1 MITGKDL
8 EGWLTAPNPQE
19 AMASTLRQKELRERR
34 ERIATAALAALL
46 SNQENPCRHDIKAL
60 VIEARRH
67 ADAMIAELDAP
78 RETKP

>member
-8 EGWLTAPNPQE
+8 EGWLTAENPQT
-19 AMASTLRQKELRERR
+19 AMDIALRKNELRERR

-67 ADAMIAELDAP
+67 ADAMIAELDKVQESSP
-78 RETKP
+78 